1 MASIQ
6 EKNRDETGESSRL
19 GFQPVQGISF
29 QSQSLA
35 SNENRGELQIPQR
48 PCPKSQRK
56 IVPTEKARRICD
68 FCQKNFEGGLN
79 SARDYQ
85 SHVGRCKKFHKFIVD
100 ENSTQCSLCPREFA
114 NQGNLLI
121 HLEKAHSDKIL
132 EKECESKIVEK
143 ECEICLTTLLK
154 KHWTIHWK
162 TCQKY
167 RGINYAGRDILL
179 QQSRFAQF

>member
-1 MASIQ
+1 MLEFGTFSDITLIL
-6 EKNRDETGESSRL
+6 ELNCLTKYLKNEHFPL
-19 GFQPVQGISF
+19 
-29 QSQSLA
+29 QSPR
-35 SNENRGELQIPQR
+35 ER
-48 PCPKSQRK
+48 SQRK

-68 FCQKNFEGGLN
+68 FCQKNFEGGQN

-121 HLEKAHSDKIL
+121 HLEKAHSGKIL

-179 QQSRFAQF
+179 QQSRLANFLQ